1 MCVPIAA
8 VPDMLAHIEQI
19 ASRHD
24 VRESPMLPTS
34 VTAICI
40 RCSSPT
46 QSNTAAQDRAKIAF
60 EEILSDALA
69 LGGTVTGEHG
79 VGLLK
84 RNGVSRDLPL
94 PCSRGIALSKPP
106 SIRTRFSIPARS
118 SAWLADPGATP
129 VSNRSFTL
137 M

>member
-8 VPDMLAHIEQI
+8 VADMLAHIEQI

-24 VRESPMLPTS
+24 ILIANVAHIGDGNLHPLLIADPGD
-34 VTAICI
+34 
-40 RCSSPT
+40 
-46 QSNTAAQDRAKIAF
+46 TAARDRAKIAF

-84 RNGVSRDLPL
+84 RNGVSRELSL
-94 PCSRGIALSKPP
+94 PCSRCIALSKPLW
-106 SIRTRFSIPARS
+106 IRTRSSIPARS
-118 SAWLADPGATP
+118 SAWLADPGATRRATG
-129 VSNRSFTL
+129 RSP
-137 M
+137 